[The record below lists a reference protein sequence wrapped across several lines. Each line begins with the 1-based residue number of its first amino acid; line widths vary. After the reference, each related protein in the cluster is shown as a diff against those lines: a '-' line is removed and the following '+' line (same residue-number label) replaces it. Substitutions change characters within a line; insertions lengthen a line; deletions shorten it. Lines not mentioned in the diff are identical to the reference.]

1 MNTGI
6 KIAIDGPA
14 SSGKSTIARK
24 LAKQLNYVYLDT
36 GAMYRSFTLNALKN
50 GISAEDRPALKKL
63 LITTDIDFAIK
74 GNKQFVLL
82 NGEDVTRDIRSDL
95 VSQYVSA
102 YSAEAAVRESLVE
115 KQQKIANNASGIIMD
130 GRDIGTVVLPDAEVK
145 IFLTASSAERA
156 KRRFAENQAKDLST
170 MTLKELEAD
179 IKRRDDYDASR
190 EVSPLKAAVDS
201 VRIDTSSMSLNE
213 VEAEIMKIV
222 KAKIDQE

>member
-63 LITTDIDFAIK
+63 LITTDINFAIK
-74 GNKQFVLL
+74 GNKQLVLL